1 MTDDDLVQR
10 PVPPAMAAAWA
21 VRATALHRRL
31 LSWRPEVTQ
40 EALILAASLYF
51 VIVCNLPF
59 WRVLLAER
67 TMQWHGIGYAA
78 AVGIAFV
85 ALHFML
91 IGVLAT
97 RWTIKPLIALMIVV
111 ASTASYFT
119 GAFGIPLDPG
129 MIRNVLQTDV
139 AEARE
144 LVTASLLQHLLLTA
158 ALPLVVLQR
167 VRIRQRRP
175 LRALALRLALVALAL
190 LAGIGALSSVFKDFA
205 AQMRNHKEIR
215 FLATP
220 LNAMYSFGYVL
231 GRDAQAAN
239 RPRAPIATDARL
251 GPRWD
256 GQTKPVLFVIVVGE
270 TARAADWG
278 LNGGGARDTTPQL
291 AQLDVINFSDAR
303 SCGTSTA
310 VSVPCMFSPY
320 GRHNYDEKAI
330 RGSESLLHVLQ
341 RAGLRVVW
349 NDNQSGCKGVCD
361 DLESLRPD
369 PVALPRLCQRGRCL
383 DEALL
388 ASSEPLLA
396 TNRADL
402 VLVLHQLGNHGP
414 AYYQRHP
421 AEFRRFVPTC
431 DSEDLSRCSRE
442 EIVNSYDNALLYTD
456 HVLAQ
461 LVTHLQGLRDRY
473 DTALLYVSDHGESLG
488 ENGLFL
494 HGMPYAIAPDEQTRV
509 PMLIWLSS
517 GYAGRF
523 GLDLACL
530 RERAR
535 RPVSHDHLF
544 HSVLGLLDVRTAV
557 RDDTLDLAAACAG

>member
-1 MTDDDLVQR
+1 MTDDDLAHR
-10 PVPPAMAAAWA
+10 PVPPATAA
-21 VRATALHRRL
+21 HRL
-31 LSWRPEVTQ
+31 LSGRPEVTQ
-40 EALILAASLYF
+40 EALIVVASLYF

-59 WRVLLAER
+59 WRALLAER
-67 TMQWHGIGYAA
+67 IVQGHNIGYAA

-97 RWTIKPLIALMIVV
+97 RWTVKPLIALMIVV
-111 ASTASYFT
+111 ASAASHFI

-129 MIRNVLQTDV
+129 MMRNVLQTDV

-158 ALPLVVLQR
+158 APPLIVLQR
-167 VRIRQRRP
+167 VRIRRRCP
-175 LRALALRLALVALAL
+175 LRALTLRLALLALAL
-190 LAGIGALSSVFKDFA
+190 FAGIGALSSVFKDFA

-231 GRDAQAAN
+231 AGDAQAAN
-239 RPRAPIATDARL
+239 RPRAPIGADAKL

-256 GQTKPVLFVIVVGE
+256 GQAKPVLFVIVVGE

-278 LNGGGARDTTPQL
+278 LNGGGARDTTPRL
-291 AQLDVINFSDAR
+291 AQLDVINFPDAR

-320 GRHNYDEKAI
+320 GRHNYDDKAI

-369 PVALPRLCQRGRCL
+369 PVALPDLCQRGRCL

-396 TNRADL
+396 ANRADL

-421 AEFRRFVPTC
+421 AEFRRFVPSC

-442 EIVNSYDNALLYTD
+442 EIINSYDNALLYTD

-517 GYAGRF
+517 GYAERF
-523 GLDLACL
+523 GLDVACL
-530 RERAR
+530 RERAS

-544 HSVLGLLDVRTAV
+544 HSVLGLLDIRTAV